1 MKESFLKIASFQLA
15 ILVLLSTFSFNVD
28 KHFCGDFLVDV
39 SFTGDADGCGMNM
52 DKDTTKMKN
61 CCKDETEKIEGQ
73 DELQLTS
80 IDKISFEK
88 EQFLVAF
95 INSYQYLFKK
105 VDAKSF
111 VFKEFPPPEIS
122 TNFQVAY
129 QAFLI

>member
-15 ILVLLSTFSFNVD
+15 ILVLLSTFSFTVD
-28 KHFCGDFLVDV
+28 KHFCGELLVDV

-52 DKDTTKMKN
+52 EDDVKMKN
-61 CCKDETEKIEGQ
+61 CCKDELQQIEGQ

-80 IDKISFEK
+80 LDKLSFEK
-88 EQFLVAF
+88 EQFLMAL

-105 VDAKSF
+105 IDEKSF
-111 VFKEFPPPEIS
+111 VFKEFPPPEIQ

-129 QAFLI
+129 QTFLI